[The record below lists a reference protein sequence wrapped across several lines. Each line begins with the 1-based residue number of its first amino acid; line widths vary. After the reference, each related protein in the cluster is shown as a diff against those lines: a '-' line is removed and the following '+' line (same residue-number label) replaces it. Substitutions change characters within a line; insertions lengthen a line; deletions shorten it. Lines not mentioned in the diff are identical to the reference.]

1 MVVPV
6 ALRVSRRDLFYLLL
20 NFTHMNVART
30 CLAIVMLFLL
40 AGTVS
45 AQTGKIEGRVLDE
58 AGEPLVGVNV
68 FVEGTTRGSST
79 DIDGY
84 YFILNVRPGTY
95 ILLARYIGFNTARTT
110 GVEVSV
116 DRTTSIDFRLTEES
130 LTLGEVV
137 VSADAVR
144 IERDRT
150 SSSSKVTGEQ
160 LQVLPVDNF
169 LQAVGLQAGVT
180 RGQGGSLHIRGGRT
194 SEVKYYVDGIAVSNP
209 FNFGLSV
216 PVENTAVQQVEV
228 ISGTYNAEFGQ
239 ANSGI
244 INIVTR
250 EGGENLSGTFITSV
264 GSYLS
269 DQNDTYHRINQASP
283 YGIQSY
289 EGSLSGPTFAK
300 QLKFFVNARYTDN
313 QGYLFGRHIF
323 SPSDSSNFSATDFND
338 WHIEASG
345 DSSTVAMNPVR
356 GLTTMGKLTWDVTR
370 DVKVSYSVTR
380 GHTTAK
386 AYSHLYRLSPFSLPT
401 QFSENWNHLVTL
413 NHVIDNR
420 TFYNLRFTANYTN
433 FQQHKYS
440 DWQDARYRDA
450 FGRNQRIS
458 FMFATGGVDNRH
470 INRVSATYAGR
481 FDITRQFGKS
491 HLVKTGFEYRWN
503 ELNVEDFSVIVDP
516 FLYGDL
522 TPRQNRD
529 DSRLYSNFTRTPV
542 EISAYIQDK
551 IEIEDLIINI
561 GLRYD
566 YFDPQSRVPT
576 DIRDP
581 DNSFLERP
589 EEEAY
594 VMAKPKQQ
602 VSPRVGFAFPITA
615 TGVIYASYGQFFQIP
630 EFLRLYENPTFNV
643 RGGTFN
649 TVLGNADLEAQ
660 RSVLYEIG
668 LQQQLG
674 DYLAMD
680 LTVYHRDVRFLL
692 GSSLYSR
699 YFGGDS
705 YGRYEN
711 KDFGSVRGVTTAFSY
726 ADPRSGVNIGLNY
739 TFQSARG
746 NGSDPLQAFFDAQ
759 GSNEANAVLIPLD
772 WDTQHNLT
780 TQVALQLQNWNVG
793 VTGEFRTGYPFTPND
808 IRGQR
813 IVEQRNASR
822 YQSEL
827 YFDARLSRVIRI
839 GNIKGQFFMIG
850 ENLLGFF
857 RDDRY
862 PPLRDDEIEFSRQN
876 GLERVNTRL
885 EFERNPAIQ
894 PSPRNIRAGI
904 QFDF

>member
-1 MVVPV
+1 MN
-6 ALRVSRRDLFYLLL
+6 VSRFCALFVGVL
-20 NFTHMNVART
+20 
-30 CLAIVMLFLL
+30 MLT
-40 AGTVS
+40 AGPAL
-45 AQTGKIEGRVLDE
+45 AQTGKIEGRVTD
-58 AGEPLVGVNV
+58 ASGEPLVGVNV
-68 FVEGTTRGSST
+68 FVDGTTRGGST
-79 DIDGY
+79 DLDGY

-95 ILLARYIGFNTARTT
+95 TLVARYIGFNTARVT

-116 DRTTSIDFRLTEES
+116 DRTTSIDFTLSEES

-150 SSSSKVTGEQ
+150 SASSKVTGDQ
-160 LQVLPVDNF
+160 LQVLPTDNF

-180 RGQGGSLHIRGGRT
+180 RGQGGGLHIRGGRT

-250 EGGENLSGTFITSV
+250 EGGETLQGTFISSV

-269 DQNDTYHRINQASP
+269 DRTDLYHRIDEASM
-283 YGIQSY
+283 YGIQSF
-289 EGSLSGPTFAK
+289 EGSLSGPTLLK
-300 QLKFFVNARYTDN
+300 NLKFFVNARYTDN
-313 QGYLFGRHIF
+313 DGYLFGRHIF
-323 SPSDSSNFSATDFND
+323 NPADSSNFSATDFND
-338 WHIEASG
+338 WYIEATG
-345 DSSTVAMNPVR
+345 DSSTVPMNPVT

-380 GHTTAK
+380 GHTKAK

-401 QFSENWNHLVTL
+401 QYSENWNHLVTL
-413 NHVIDNR
+413 NHVIDPR
-420 TFYNLRFTANYTN
+420 TFYNLRFTANFTN
-433 FQQHKYS
+433 FQQQVYEDWNDPRYS
-440 DWQDARYRDA
+440 SI

-458 FMFATGGVDNRH
+458 FMFATGGVDARHVNRL
-470 INRVSATYAGR
+470 SATYATR
-481 FDITRQFGKS
+481 LDFTRQFGKS

-503 ELNVEDFSVIVDP
+503 ELDVEDFTIVVDP
-516 FLYGDL
+516 FLYGDT

-529 DSRLYSNFTRTPV
+529 DSRLYTDYTRKPI

-566 YFDPQSRVPT
+566 YFDSQSRVPT
-576 DIRDP
+576 DLRDP
-581 DNSFLERP
+581 DNSFLNAP
-589 EEEAY
+589 EDQAY
-594 VMAKPKQQ
+594 RMAKPKQQ
-602 VSPRVGFAFPITA
+602 ISPRLGFAFPITA

-668 LQQQLG
+668 LQQQINDLMS
-674 DYLAMD
+674 MD

-692 GSSLYSR
+692 GTSLYSR

-711 KDFGSVRGVTTAFSY
+711 NDFGSVRGVTGALNFN
-726 ADPRSGVNIGLNY
+726 DPRSGVSIGLNY
-739 TFQSARG
+739 TYQSARG

-772 WDTQHNLT
+772 WDTRHNLT
-780 TQVALQLQNWNVG
+780 SQIAMKLANWNVG
-793 VTGEFRTGYPFTPND
+793 LTGEFRTGYPFTPDD

-813 IVEQRNASR
+813 ITEQRNASR
-822 YQSEL
+822 YQSEI
-827 YFDARLSRVIRI
+827 YFDARLSRIIRV
-839 GNIKGQFFMIG
+839 GKVTGQFFVIG
-850 ENLLGFF
+850 ENLLGFY
-857 RDDRY
+857 RDDRF
-862 PPLRDDEIEFSRQN
+862 PVIRPDEIEFSRTN
-876 GLERVNTRL
+876 GLERVNSRL
-885 EFERNPAIQ
+885 EFERNPAVQ
-894 PSPRNIRAGI
+894 PNPRNIRAGI

>member
-1 MVVPV
+1 MN
-6 ALRVSRRDLFYLLL
+6 VSRFCALL
-20 NFTHMNVART
+20 VG
-30 CLAIVMLFLL
+30 FLL
-40 AGTVS
+40 FTAGS
-45 AQTGKIEGRVLDE
+45 SIAQTGKIEGRVVD
-58 AGEPLVGVNV
+58 ASGEPLVGVNV
-68 FVEGTTRGSST
+68 FVDGTTRGGST
-79 DIDGY
+79 DLDGY
-84 YFILNVRPGTY
+84 YFILNVRPGSYTL
-95 ILLARYIGFNTARTT
+95 IARYIGFNTARVT
-110 GVEVSV
+110 GVDVSV
-116 DRTTSIDFRLTEES
+116 DRTTSIDFTLTEES

-150 SSSSKVTGEQ
+150 SASSKVTGEQ
-160 LQVLPVDNF
+160 LQVLPTDNF

-180 RGQGGSLHIRGGRT
+180 RGQGGGLHIRGGRT

-244 INIVTR
+244 VNIVTR
-250 EGGENLSGTFITSV
+250 EGGEKLQGTFISSM
-264 GSYLS
+264 GGYLS
-269 DQNDTYHRINQASP
+269 DRTDLYHRVNQASG
-283 YGIQSY
+283 YGIKSF
-289 EGSLSGPTFAK
+289 EGSFSGPTPLK
-300 QLKFFVNARYTDN
+300 NLKFFANARYTDN
-313 QGYLFGRHIF
+313 DGYLFGRHIF
-323 SPSDSSNFSATDFND
+323 NPADSSNFSATNFND
-338 WHIEASG
+338 WTIEATG
-345 DSSTVAMNPVR
+345 DSSTVPMNPVT
-356 GLTTMGKLTWDVTR
+356 GLTTMGKLTWDITR
-370 DVKVSYSVTR
+370 DVKLSYSVTR
-380 GHTTAK
+380 GHTKAK

-401 QFSENWNHLVTL
+401 QYSENLNHLVTL
-413 NHVIDNR
+413 NHVIDQR
-420 TFYNLRFTANYTN
+420 TFYNLRFTANYTD
-433 FQQHKYS
+433 FQQHVYEDWTDPRYS
-440 DWQDARYRDA
+440 SI

-458 FMFATGGVDNRH
+458 FMFATGGVDARHVNRA
-470 INRVSATYAGR
+470 SATYATR
-481 FDITRQFGKS
+481 FDLTRQFGKS

-503 ELNVEDFSVIVDP
+503 ELDVQDFTIVVDP
-516 FLYGDL
+516 FLYGDVA
-522 TPRQNRD
+522 PRQNRA
-529 DSRLYSNFTRTPV
+529 DSRLFTDYTRKPL

-566 YFDPQSRVPT
+566 YFDSKSRVPT
-576 DIRDP
+576 DMRDP

-589 EEEAY
+589 DEDAF

-602 VSPRVGFAFPITA
+602 ISPRLGFAFPITA

-668 LQQQLG
+668 LQQQITDLVS
-674 DYLAMD
+674 MD

-711 KDFGSVRGVTTAFSY
+711 KDFGSVRGVTGALSFN
-726 ADPRSGVNIGLNY
+726 DPRSGVNIGLNY

-772 WDTQHNLT
+772 WDTRHNLT
-780 TQVALQLQNWNVG
+780 SQIAMTLANWNVG
-793 VTGEFRTGYPFTPND
+793 LTGEFRTGYPFTPDD

-813 IVEQRNASR
+813 ITEQRNASR

-827 YFDARLSRVIRI
+827 YIDARLSRIIRV
-839 GNIKGQFFMIG
+839 GKVTGQFFLIG
-850 ENLLGFF
+850 ENLLGFY
-857 RDDRY
+857 RDDRF
-862 PPLRDDEIEFSRQN
+862 PVIRPDEIEFSRNN
-876 GLERVNTRL
+876 GLERVNSRL
-885 EFERNPAIQ
+885 EFERNPAVQ
-894 PSPRNIRAGI
+894 PNPRNIRAGI